1 MDQCSFDVV
10 IVGAGLSGIGAA
22 CHLEKNNPDKKYL
35 VLESRDRMGGT
46 WDLFRYPGIRSDSDM
61 HTLGY
66 SFKPWAQQKAIADGS
81 DILNYVRETAAEYGV
96 DNYIRYGYTL
106 IKASWE
112 SGLARWEL
120 TISRVAEEPLIVNC
134 HFLYSCTG
142 YYRYDSGYMPDFDG
156 VENFCGT
163 LIHPQH
169 WPEDLNYSDKRVI
182 VVGSGATAVTIVPA
196 MAKKAAHVTM
206 LQRSP
211 SYVVSMPTLDAFS
224 NRIHTWLPKKLA
236 HRLTRLK
243 NIFQQMLIYYVC
255 KKYPDYAKQTLRKL
269 VIGQLGHDFDV
280 DTHFNPKYDPWDQR
294 LCLVPNGD
302 LFRSLA
308 NGSVSIL
315 TDRILK
321 FNKRGID
328 LESGASIEADLIVTA
343 TGLDL
348 LPLGGITFIVD
359 GRTIDISDAVTYK
372 GMMLSGI
379 PNFLMAVGYTNAS
392 WTLKCDLTS
401 QHLCKLLKFMDRN
414 SYGYCVSNCSG
425 DMPTAPV
432 IDFSSGYVERSI
444 DRFARQGARRPWR
457 LYQNYFFD
465 LFAIRFGSFRN
476 RAMKFYKLPSKEK
489 D

>member
-1 MDQCSFDVV
+1 MDQCSIDVV

-35 VLESRDRMGGT
+35 VLESRDKLGGT

-96 DNYIRYGYTL
+96 DKYIRYGHTV
-106 IKASWE
+106 IKASWK

-120 TISRVAEEPLIVNC
+120 TISRMEEGPLIVNC
-134 HFLYSCTG
+134 RFLYSCTG

-156 VENFCGT
+156 LESFCGT

-169 WPEDLNYSDKRVI
+169 WPENLNYTGKRVI
-182 VVGSGATAVTIVPA
+182 VIGSGATAVTIVPA

-211 SYVVSMPTLDAFS
+211 GYVVSMPTLDAFS
-224 NRIHTWLPKKLA
+224 NIIRTWLPKKLA
-236 HRLTRLK
+236 YRLTRLK
-243 NIFQQMLIYYVC
+243 NIFQQTLIYYVC
-255 KKYPDYAKQTLRKL
+255 KKYPDYVRQTLRKL
-269 VIGQLGHDFDV
+269 VIGHLGNDFDV

-302 LFRSLA
+302 LFKGLA
-308 NGSVSIL
+308 DGSISIL

-321 FNKRGID
+321 FNERGID

-359 GRTIDISDAVTYK
+359 GRTIDLSDAVTYK

-379 PNFLMAVGYTNAS
+379 PNLLIAVGYTNAS

-401 QHLCKLLKFMDRN
+401 QHFCKLLKFMDRN
-414 SYGYCVSNCSG
+414 SYDYCVSNCSG
-425 DMPTAPV
+425 EMPTAPV

-444 DRFARQGARRPWR
+444 DRFPRQGARRPWK

-476 RAMKFYKLPSKEK
+476 RAIKFYKLPSNEK

>member
-1 MDQCSFDVV
+1 M
-10 IVGAGLSGIGAA
+10 
-22 CHLEKNNPDKKYL
+22 
-35 VLESRDRMGGT
+35 
-46 WDLFRYPGIRSDSDM
+46 
-61 HTLGY
+61 
-66 SFKPWAQQKAIADGS
+66 
-81 DILNYVRETAAEYGV
+81 
-96 DNYIRYGYTL
+96 
-106 IKASWE
+106 
-112 SGLARWEL
+112 
-120 TISRVAEEPLIVNC
+120 
-134 HFLYSCTG
+134 
-142 YYRYDSGYMPDFDG
+142 
-156 VENFCGT
+156 
-163 LIHPQH
+163 
-169 WPEDLNYSDKRVI
+169 
-182 VVGSGATAVTIVPA
+182 
-196 MAKKAAHVTM
+196 
-206 LQRSP
+206 
-211 SYVVSMPTLDAFS
+211 
-224 NRIHTWLPKKLA
+224 
-236 HRLTRLK
+236 
-243 NIFQQMLIYYVC
+243 
-255 KKYPDYAKQTLRKL
+255 
-269 VIGQLGHDFDV
+269 

-308 NGSVSIL
+308 DGSVSIL

-321 FNKRGID
+321 FNERGID

-444 DRFARQGARRPWR
+444 DRFPRQGARRPWR